1 MLVPGFGG
9 VTAVTLYHV
18 LISQLRNPLQDKT
31 QWYIPCQWHP
41 DPVSSGVLLEA
52 LQQSRKYRG
61 RTRKDEAKNLQRNVD

>member
-18 LISQLRNPLQDKT
+18 LPSQLRNPLEDKT

-52 LQQSRKYRG
+52 QAVKEIPRSYP
-61 RTRKDEAKNLQRNVD
+61 KDEAKNLQRNVD